1 MKKRN
6 FRTFSAVV
14 DGKTYGFT
22 CWTTDTRT
30 GFCHTVR
37 SDDYAVTDTKVSYFN
52 RTWER
57 FDYETALGRAIDKF
71 PKPMREALRRQL
83 IDGEAAEEEKK
94 AEALFSGFK
103 ALHDGLN
110 DENKKRLAESGITI
124 QDEGGARAVM
134 GLMALMTLTQR

>member
-37 SDDYAVTDTKVSYFN
+37 SDDYAVTDTKVSYYN

-71 PKPMREALRRQL
+71 PKPMREALRRQI
-83 IDGEAAEEEKK
+83 IDGEAEAEHQK

-110 DENKKRLAESGITI
+110 DENKKRLADSGIEI
-124 QDEGGARAVM
+124 QDEAGARAVM
-134 GLMALMTLTQR
+134 GLVALMTLTQ